1 MTSEATSVGVWD
13 ENAAPSPP
21 PEFAD
26 AVEAYID
33 ELAEITDVPR
43 HLLADR
49 IAYALRD
56 EWVPLTRADL
66 ERYEAEERLLAP
78 PVRLGREARRAC
90 ARRGHTPKTHDGALY
105 CADCGEEITPDNGLE
120 VRA

>member
-1 MTSEATSVGVWD
+1 MASEVTSLGVWD
-13 ENAAPSPP
+13 ESVAPSPP
-21 PEFAD
+21 PEFT
-26 AVEAYID
+26 EALEVYID
-33 ELAEITDVPR
+33 ELADITNVPR

-56 EWVPLTRADL
+56 EWVPLTRADI

-90 ARRGHTPKTHDGALY
+90 QRRGHTPNTHDGSLV
-105 CADCGEEITPDNGLE
+105 CADCGEELD
-120 VRA
+120 R

>member
-1 MTSEATSVGVWD
+1 MTTIAAGLGVWD
-13 ENAAPSPP
+13 EDATPAAPRAFY
-21 PEFAD
+21 E

-33 ELAEITDVPR
+33 ELADITNVPR

-56 EWVPLTRADL
+56 EWVPLTRADI

-90 ARRGHTPKTHDGALY
+90 QRRGHTPKTHDGSLV
-105 CADCGEEITPDNGLE
+105 CADCGEELD
-120 VRA
+120 R